1 MKAYILHDL
10 QTDKQTAV
18 GSVCSYDIN
27 EAFAM
32 TCAYTAWV
40 LANAFLYL

>member
-10 QTDKQTAV
+10 QTAV
-18 GSVCSYDIN
+18 GPVGSYNIN

-32 TCAYTAWV
+32 TYA
-40 LANAFLYL
+40 